1 VDITDAKTDEGF
13 PYLAFVL
20 GVYSRRIAGCAGWS
34 TGSHLGTGLVIDA
47 PEMTAW
53 RRKPTAG
60 LVYHSDRSTRYMAL
74 SFGKRLEEVGIVP
87 SIRRT
92 GSRRWTTP
100 PR

>member
-20 GVYSRRIAGCAGWS
+20 GVYSRRIAGWS

-53 RRKPTAG
+53 RRKPAAG

-74 SFGKRLEEVGIVP
+74 SFGKRLEGVGIVP
-87 SIRRT
+87 SIGRT